1 MEMKRVRR
9 SWSGLA
15 IALFSLMAVVAFP
28 QPLAAQTEKEWSDV
42 IAAAKSEGK
51 LTVYVGINSTLT
63 REIAKAFQAKY
74 GIRVEILDGR
84 PSEIRERIR
93 SEMTAGRN
101 IGDLSYNGGTSAEL
115 DLADG
120 LFQPH
125 GAVPNLKKIRSDFRL
140 DGSLVPL
147 QISSF
152 GILIN
157 TTLVKPEHEPRSWLD
172 LLDPRWNGKIL
183 ADDPRGFGGGA
194 IFFGVTLQKLG
205 RDFHEKL
212 AQQKPT
218 FARGYPESERRVAR
232 GEFAMFIPDTMTS
245 YPSLKGLP
253 VKLLLPKEGNPY
265 IVSMMSVIKGSR
277 SPNAARLFLNYF
289 LDDESLQKFGGLGF
303 AGPVDGMAA
312 SAPPDFQPFLA
323 PKLLGTLNG
332 SQIEEAIATAKAIYK

>member
-1 MEMKRVRR
+1 MKRVCGM
-9 SWSGLA
+9 WSRLA
-15 IALFSLMAVVAFP
+15 AVWLGLMAVVAMP
-28 QPLAAQTEKEWSDV
+28 QPLSAQTEKEWGDV
-42 IAAAKSEGK
+42 VAAAKSEGK

-63 REIAKAFQAKY
+63 REVAKAFQAKY

-93 SEMTAGRN
+93 SELKAGRS
-101 IGDLSYNGGTSAEL
+101 IGDLSYNGGTTSEL

-125 GAVPNLKKIRSDFRL
+125 GAIPNLKKIRSDFKL
-140 DGSLVPL
+140 NGSLVPL

-157 TTLVKPEHEPRSWLD
+157 TSLVKPENEPKSWLD

-245 YPSLKGLP
+245 YPQLKGLP

-265 IVSMMSVIKGSR
+265 IVSMMSTIKGTR
-277 SPNAARLFLNYF
+277 SPNAARLFINYF
-289 LDDESLQKFGGLGF
+289 LDDESLKKFGVLGF

-312 SAPPDFQPFLA
+312 SAPPDFQPFLS
-323 PKLLGTLNG
+323 PKLMGTLNG
-332 SQIEEAIATAKAIYK
+332 SQIEEAIATAKTIYK